1 MIRLKMK
8 KYDMILTE
16 NLPKYQPYHQA
27 KLISMNILLVRILPS
42 KQQRIIEQAKFIYSL
57 LRNAFEK
64 QIKIIEEQE
73 EKQIKAIQDQGQV
86 KRIKTYIYDN
96 EYTPLISK
104 QKEIFNELV
113 DERFEEITDLDK
125 KKLIAMM

>member
-1 MIRLKMK
+1 
-8 KYDMILTE
+8 
-16 NLPKYQPYHQA
+16 
-27 KLISMNILLVRILPS
+27 MNILLVRILPS
-42 KQQRIIEQAKFIYSL
+42 KQQQIIEQAKFIYSP

-73 EKQIKAIQDQGQV
+73 GKQIKAIQDQGQV
-86 KRIKTYIYDN
+86 KRIKIYIYDN

>member
-42 KQQRIIEQAKFIYSL
+42 NQQQITEQAKFIHSS
-57 LRNAFEK
+57 LRNA
-64 QIKIIEEQE
+64 
-73 EKQIKAIQDQGQV
+73 
-86 KRIKTYIYDN
+86 RIKDKLKELKYIFMIMKI
-96 EYTPLISK
+96 LH
-104 QKEIFNELV
+104 
-113 DERFEEITDLDK
+113 
-125 KKLIAMM
+125 

>member
-16 NLPKYQPYHQA
+16 NLPKYQPYHPA

-42 KQQRIIEQAKFIYSL
+42 NQQQIIEQTKFIYYP

-113 DERFEEITDLDK
+113 DGRFEEITDLDK
-125 KKLIAMM
+125 KS

>member
-16 NLPKYQPYHQA
+16 NMPKYQPYHQA
-27 KLISMNILLVRILPS
+27 KLISMNIVLVRILPS
-42 KQQRIIEQAKFIYSL
+42 NQQQIIEQAKFIYSP
-57 LRNAFEK
+57 LRNALEK

-86 KRIKTYIYDN
+86 KRIKIYIYDN
-96 EYTPLISK
+96 EDTPLISK
-104 QKEIFNELV
+104 QNI
-113 DERFEEITDLDK
+113 
-125 KKLIAMM
+125 

>member
-42 KQQRIIEQAKFIYSL
+42 NQQQIIEQTKFIYYP

-113 DERFEEITDLDK
+113 DGRFEEITDLGK
-125 KKLIAMM
+125 KS

>member
-42 KQQRIIEQAKFIYSL
+42 NQQQIIEQAKFIYYP

-113 DERFEEITDLDK
+113 DGRFEEITDLDK
-125 KKLIAMM
+125 KS

>member
-42 KQQRIIEQAKFIYSL
+42 KQQQIIEQAKFIYSP

-86 KRIKTYIYDN
+86 KRIKTHIYDN